1 MGEAGAGDRA
11 GVEAGVTSRR
21 RSLDGLDD
29 DVRDHIERETQEN
42 IDRGMAPDEA
52 RDAALRAFGN
62 VTLTMEETRAVW
74 IPVWLDQL
82 AQDARYGLRMLRR
95 NPAFSLVVIVT
106 LALGIGLNTA
116 VFSVFNAVLLRPLA
130 YPSPE
135 RLVSV
140 SNYGAGLVSG
150 MEAVGLT
157 DFQMWREQA
166 TTSFD
171 KLAAYQSSEQ
181 AVVTA
186 DSADQARLA
195 WVSDDFWDLTAA
207 RPAVGRL
214 PQPGERDVLV
224 LSHAYFER
232 RFQGDPRIVGS
243 SAVVQ
248 GRQLLIAG
256 VLPAAFRFQFPEPVQ
271 PQLGPAPIDGYR
283 SMTLSRVPRPAS
295 NLVNVV
301 GRLRPGATPET
312 ALAELDAVR
321 SRIAKAEPFPIADD
335 LKLRVVALQDRLV
348 GQARP
353 ALRVL
358 LAAVIFVLLIAS
370 VNIAN
375 LLLARAS
382 SRQNEIAIRASLGAG
397 RGRLLRQFVVEGT
410 ILAIAGGAAGV
421 LVARAGLAALVRSFP
436 LAVPRLTEAS
446 IDGRALA
453 VAISASMVTAVLFG
467 LAPAFALRGSNVHDL
482 LKDGARASSGPG
494 RLRLRRALVA
504 IELALAAVLLCSAGL
519 MIRSIWLLH
528 AHAGG
533 ESPEQTLVMQ
543 VRFSG
548 SRYPAQP
555 ARRAYA
561 DEALRR
567 IQALPGVR
575 AASLTTDRDF
585 LTHAVVEGAPRM
597 SKDEMMRALPEAL
610 VATSA
615 AFAPAMGLRMIAGRW
630 ITDREATPAVVINE
644 TAARRQFPGHNPI
657 GRRLGLPLFPQPPFP
672 QPAEPVL
679 ATVVGVVGDLKYSK
693 LDATPDA
700 ELYVPYA
707 SAPLLVAFSF
717 VVRVDG
723 DPLTLAPA
731 IRKAIAEIDRTQ
743 PIFGVM
749 TLEQALADSIAPR
762 RFNML
767 LLGVFAA
774 SALLLALIGIY
785 GVIAYAVAQRTHEIG
800 VRMALGAQRREVM
813 RMVVRQGMAIASA
826 GILLGIA
833 AALAL
838 TRVLASLLYEVT
850 PTDPATF
857 VAVAGLLAITALA
870 ACGGP
875 ALKAALV
882 DPIVALR
889 CE

>member
-1 MGEAGAGDRA
+1 
-11 GVEAGVTSRR
+11 VTRRR
-21 RSLDGLDD
+21 RSLEGLDD
-29 DVRDHIERETQEN
+29 DIRDHIERETRDN
-42 IDRGMAPDEA
+42 IDRGMTPDHA
-52 RDAALRAFGN
+52 RAAALRAFGN
-62 VTLTMEETRAVW
+62 IAMTTEDTRAVW
-74 IPVWLDQL
+74 TPVWLDQL
-82 AQDARYGLRMLRR
+82 VQDARYGLRMLRR
-95 NPAFSLVVIVT
+95 APAFSFVVILT

-140 SNYGAGLVSG
+140 SNYGAGLLSG

-157 DFQMWREQA
+157 DFQSWREQA
-166 TTSFD
+166 TASFD

-181 AVVTA
+181 AVATPG
-186 DSADQARLA
+186 SAEQARLA
-195 WVSDDFWDLTAA
+195 WVSDDFWDISAA
-207 RPAVGRL
+207 RPALGRL
-214 PQPGERDVLV
+214 PRPGERDVLV

-232 RFQGDPRIVGS
+232 RFQGDPRIVGG

-256 VLPAAFRFQFPEPVQ
+256 VLPAAFRFEFPEPVQ
-271 PQLGPAPIDGYR
+271 PQLGPEPIDGYR
-283 SMTLSRVPRPAS
+283 SMTLSRVPRPAAF
-295 NLVNVV
+295 LFNVV
-301 GRLRPGATPET
+301 GRLRPGATLEN
-312 ALAELDAVR
+312 ARAEIDAVR
-321 SRIAKAEPFPIADD
+321 SRIAKAEPFPIADS
-335 LKLRVVALQDRLV
+335 LNLRIVPLQDRLV

-382 SRQNEIAIRASLGAG
+382 ARQKEIAIRASLGAG
-397 RGRLLRQFVVEGT
+397 RGRLLRQFVVESA

-421 LVARAGLAALVRSFP
+421 VMARAGLAALVRLFP
-436 LAVPRLTEAS
+436 LAVPRLTDAS

-453 VAISASMVTAVLFG
+453 FAMTASIVTAVLFG
-467 LAPAFALRGSNVHDL
+467 LAPGVALRRTNVHDL
-482 LKDGARASSGPG
+482 LKDGSRASAGPG
-494 RLRLRRALVA
+494 RLRVRGALVA

-519 MIRSIWLLH
+519 MIRSIWLLR

-533 ESPEQTLVMQ
+533 QSPEQILVMQ

-567 IQALPGVR
+567 IGALPGVQ
-575 AASLTTDRDF
+575 AVSLTTDRDF
-585 LTHAVVEGAPRM
+585 FTHAIVEGAPPM
-597 SKDEMMRALPEAL
+597 TEDEIRRAAPEML

-615 AFAPAMGLRMIAGRW
+615 AFAPAMGLRLLAGRW
-630 ITDREATPAVVINE
+630 ITDREATPAVAINE
-644 TAARRQFPGHNPI
+644 TAARRQFPGQNPL
-657 GRRLGLPLFPQPPFP
+657 GRRIGLPLFPQPPFP
-672 QPAEPVL
+672 QAAERRL
-679 ATVVGVVGDLKYSK
+679 ATVVGVVADVKYSK
-693 LDATPDA
+693 LDAKPDA
-700 ELYVPYA
+700 ELYIPYA
-707 SAPLLVAFSF
+707 TAPLLVAFSF

-723 DPLTLAPA
+723 DPLILAPA
-731 IRKAIAEIDRTQ
+731 IRKAVADIDRTQ

-762 RFNML
+762 RFNL
-767 LLGVFAA
+767 ILLGTFAA
-774 SALLLALIGIY
+774 SALLLALVGIY

-800 VRMALGAQRREVM
+800 VRMALGAQRRQVV
-813 RMVVRQGMAIASA
+813 RMVVRQGMAIALT
-826 GILLGIA
+826 GIALGIA
-833 AALAL
+833 AALAV
-838 TRVLASLLYEVT
+838 TRVLTSMLYEVT
-850 PTDPATF
+850 PTDPVTF
-857 VAVAGLLAITALA
+857 AGVAVFLAATALA
-870 ACGGP
+870 ACSGP

>member
-1 MGEAGAGDRA
+1 M
-11 GVEAGVTSRR
+11 TWRR
-21 RSLDGLDD
+21 RSLDDLDAD
-29 DVRDHIERETQEN
+29 IRDHLERETQDN
-42 IDRGMAPDEA
+42 IDRGMTPHEA
-52 RDAALRAFGN
+52 RDAARRAFGN
-62 VTLTMEETRAVW
+62 IAMTTEDTRAVW

-82 AQDARYGLRMLRR
+82 LQDARYGLRTLRR
-95 NPAFSLVVIVT
+95 APAFSIVVILT
-106 LALGIGLNTA
+106 LGLGIGLNTA

-157 DFQMWREQA
+157 DFQSWREQA
-166 TTSFD
+166 TAAFD

-181 AVVTA
+181 AVVTP
-186 DSADQARLA
+186 DSAEQARLA
-195 WVSDDFWDLTAA
+195 WVSDDFWDIAA
-207 RPAVGRL
+207 AGPALGRL
-214 PQPGERDVLV
+214 PRPGERDVLV

-283 SMTLSRVPRPAS
+283 SMTLTRVPRPAA

-301 GRLRPGATPET
+301 GRLRPGATLEG
-312 ALAELDAVR
+312 ARAELDTVR
-321 SRIAKAEPFPIADD
+321 TRIAKADPFPIADE

-348 GQARP
+348 GQAKP

-382 SRQNEIAIRASLGAG
+382 ARQREIAIRVSMGAG
-397 RGRLLRQFVVEGT
+397 RGRLLRQYVVEST
-410 ILAIAGGAAGV
+410 ILAMAGGAAGV
-421 LVARAGLAALVRSFP
+421 LVARAGLISLVGLFP
-436 LAVPRLTEAS
+436 LAVPRLTEAA
-446 IDGRALA
+446 IDSRALA
-453 VAISASMVTAVLFG
+453 FAMSASIGTAALFG
-467 LAPAFALRGSNVHDL
+467 LAPALALRRSNVHDL
-482 LKDGARASSGPG
+482 LKDGSRGSTGPG

-519 MIRSIWLLH
+519 MIRSIWLLR

-533 ESPEQTLVMQ
+533 QSPQQILVMQ

-567 IQALPGVR
+567 IAALPGVR

-585 LTHAVVEGAPRM
+585 FTHAVVEGAPPLTEG
-597 SKDEMMRALPEAL
+597 EMMRAAPEML
-610 VATSA
+610 IATSA
-615 AFAPAMGLRMIAGRW
+615 AFAPAMGLRLIAGRW
-630 ITDREATPAVVINE
+630 ITDREATPAVAINE
-644 TAARRQFPGHNPI
+644 TAARRQFPGQNPL
-657 GRRLGLPLFPQPPFP
+657 GRRIGLPLFPQPPFP
-672 QPAEPVL
+672 QPAERSL
-679 ATVVGVVGDLKYSK
+679 ATVVGVVADVKYSK

-707 SAPLLVAFSF
+707 TAPLLVAFSF

-731 IRKAIAEIDRTQ
+731 IRKAVAEIDKTQ

-762 RFNML
+762 RFNL
-767 LLGVFAA
+767 ILLGTFAA

-800 VRMALGAQRREVM
+800 VRMALGAQRRQVV
-813 RMVVRQGMAIASA
+813 RMVVRQGMAIAVT
-826 GILLGIA
+826 GIALGIA
-833 AALAL
+833 AALAV

-857 VAVAGLLAITALA
+857 AGVAIILAATALA

-875 ALKAALV
+875 AMKAALV